1 MRRTILELA
10 WPAIVGNLLQTVV
23 SMVDLAM
30 VGRLGPVAV
39 AAVGLGGQMLWF
51 LNALIVSV
59 TVGTTALVAR
69 FIGAQKKKD
78 AEHVLVQSL
87 LLVLLLSLVLTGFWY
102 IFAEKALLLIGA
114 TEEVAEVG
122 ATYIRIVFMSTPCIF
137 MIFNSEGALRGAGD
151 TKTPMKVGIVMNLIN
166 VVLNYV
172 LIFGKWG
179 FPVLGVKGA
188 GIATAI
194 AYVWAS
200 ITYVIIFFSG
210 RFVLKIPRKNSF
222 SFNIETVKRILR
234 IGIPTGI
241 QRIVMSGSMIFYVSI
256 IASFGTTALAAHQIG
271 LRIESL
277 SYMPGFGFAV
287 AATALV
293 GQNLGARKPEKAEQ
307 SGWEAAKLCAV
318 FMGLMGAFMIL
329 FPKQMAHF
337 FVSEPEVIDL
347 AAWYLRIVAI
357 SEPPL
362 ALIFT
367 LAGGLR
373 GAGETRPPLYISI
386 FGLWIFRI
394 PLAYV
399 LGMVLGWGPIG
410 AWTAMTIDT
419 FVRGGLYV
427 YQFRR
432 GTWKEVKV

>member
-1 MRRTILELA
+1 
-10 WPAIVGNLLQTVV
+10 
-23 SMVDLAM
+23 M

-69 FIGAQKKKD
+69 FIGAQEKKD

-114 TEEVAEVG
+114 TKEVAEVG
-122 ATYIRIVFMSTPCIF
+122 ATYIQIVFLSTPCIF

-172 LIFGKWG
+172 LIFGKCG

-210 RFVLKIPRKNSF
+210 RFVLKISGKNSF
-222 SFNIETVKRILR
+222 SFNIETVKRILK

-241 QRIVMSGSMIFYVSI
+241 QRIIMSGSMIFYVSI

-293 GQNLGARKPEKAEQ
+293 GQNLGARQPQKAEQ

-373 GAGETRPPLYISI
+373 GAGETRSPLYISI
-386 FGLWIFRI
+386 FGLWIFRL

>member
-10 WPAIVGNLLQTVV
+10 WPAILGNLLQTVV
-23 SMVDLAM
+23 SMVDLIM

-51 LNALIVSV
+51 LNALIVAV

-69 FIGAQKKKD
+69 FIGAEKKED
-78 AEHVLVQSL
+78 AEHVLVQSMI
-87 LLVLLLSLVLTGFWY
+87 LVLVMSLLLTGFWY
-102 IFAEKALLLIGA
+102 VFAEKALLLIGA
-114 TEEVAEVG
+114 SQEVAALG
-122 ATYIRIVFMSTPCIF
+122 GTYIRVVFLSTPCIF

-151 TKTPMKVGIVMNLIN
+151 TKTPMKVGVTMNLIN

-172 LIFGKWG
+172 LIFGKFG
-179 FPVLGVKGA
+179 FPALGVKGA
-188 GIATAI
+188 GIATAT
-194 AYVWAS
+194 AFVWS
-200 ITYVIIFFSG
+200 SLTYVAIFFSG
-210 RFVLKIPRKNSF
+210 RFVLKISRKDKF
-222 SFNIETVKRILR
+222 SFDVNTVKRILR

-241 QRIVMSGSMIFYVSI
+241 QRITMSGSMIFYVSI
-256 IASFGTTALAAHQIG
+256 VAGFGTTALAAHQIG
-271 LRIESL
+271 LRVESL

-287 AATALV
+287 AATTLV
-293 GQNLGARKPEKAEQ
+293 GQNLGAKKPEKAGE

-318 FMGLMGAFMIL
+318 FMGLMGTFMLL
-329 FPKQMAHF
+329 FPKPMAHL
-337 FVSEPEVIDL
+337 FVSDPQVVNL
-347 AAWYLRIVAI
+347 AAWYLRIVAV

-373 GAGETRPPLYISI
+373 GAGETRSPLYISV
-386 FGLWIFRI
+386 FGLWMFRI

-399 LGMVLGWGPIG
+399 LGVFLGWGVIG

-427 YQFRR
+427 YQFKK
-432 GTWKEVKV
+432 GKWKEIKV

>member
-114 TEEVAEVG
+114 TKEVAEVG

-137 MIFNSEGALRGAGD
+137 LIFNSEGALRGAGD

>member
-10 WPAIVGNLLQTVV
+10 WPAILGNLLQTVV

-69 FIGAQKKKD
+69 FIGAQEKKD

-114 TEEVAEVG
+114 TKEVAEVG
-122 ATYIRIVFMSTPCIF
+122 ATYIQIVFLSTPCIF

-172 LIFGKWG
+172 LIFGKCG

-210 RFVLKIPRKNSF
+210 RFVLKISGKNSF
-222 SFNIETVKRILR
+222 SFNIETVKRILK

-241 QRIVMSGSMIFYVSI
+241 QRIIMSGSMIFYVSI

-293 GQNLGARKPEKAEQ
+293 GQNLGARQPQKAEQ

-373 GAGETRPPLYISI
+373 GAGETRSPLYISI
-386 FGLWIFRI
+386 FGLWIFRL

>member
-114 TEEVAEVG
+114 TKEVAEVG